1 MLKANSGRLVRFFDW
16 LSGRPSPDEICR
28 ALALD
33 FMGEYKPSK
42 CRIAL
47 IQQDD
52 SLFFIG
58 DYGWSP
64 STSGERI
71 ESSVWRGAADEVNKV
86 LVTAHSYGW
95 NAEGTILIAPIRER
109 GVLLGSILMIF
120 PIAVSDKE
128 EAGNLLMELGIP
140 MGMYLT
146 LYALHQANGQVV
158 KAGGGSGNL
167 HSVKAVVENPQFTQR
182 QILVLNGMVE
192 GMTNQEIAGELGYS
206 VSTIRHESMKI
217 YEILGVSDRHEAAR
231 VALEKKLV

>member
-1 MLKANSGRLVRFFDW
+1 
-16 LSGRPSPDEICR
+16 
-28 ALALD
+28 
-33 FMGEYKPSK
+33 MGEYKPSK

-71 ESSVWRGAADEVNKV
+71 ESSVWRSASDEVNKV

-120 PIAVSDKE
+120 PAPVEDVE
-128 EAGNLLMELGIP
+128 EAGNLLMELGVP

-158 KAGGGSGNL
+158 KAANGNGNL
-167 HSVKAVVENPQFTQR
+167 RSLKTVVDNPQFTQR

-192 GMTNQEIAGELGYS
+192 GLTNHEIAGELGYS
-206 VSTIRHESMKI
+206 VSTIRHESMRI
-217 YEILGVSDRHEAAR
+217 YEILGVSDRHEAAK